1 MKLIETIIRPINLA
15 EVKAAMQKLGIE
27 EIMESEIIS
36 HGSKKVKTMSY
47 RGAEYA
53 IDFIKKIKVDII
65 AADNLV
71 AKVVKTIRDVAGT
84 ERKEDCRIYILDFI
98 DAC

>member
-1 MKLIETIIRPINLA
+1 MKLIETIIRPVNLA
-15 EVKAAMQKLGIE
+15 EVKAAMQELGIE

-36 HGSKKVKTMSY
+36 HGSKKADTMSY

-53 IDFIKKIKVDII
+53 TDFIKKIKVEII

-71 AKVVKTIRDVAGT
+71 AKVVKTIREIAGT
-84 ERKEDCRIYILDFI
+84 ERKEDCRIFVLSFI
-98 DAC
+98 EAY